1 MVCGE
6 CRPCAECVC
15 NNDAIDSSCPA
26 ARCPDSPVEDLR
38 YIQVCKI
45 KDFMAL
51 HRVPANCLP
60 ELSKVASRHVSSCCT
75 LDTPKMHISSHMMP
89 GRGPFTGGQLSP
101 SSWAAKT
108 LHRHRHRRL
117 QRAMRNARCVWNA
130 FIAWPLL
137 AIHSLRHKCRC
148 SQALQRRKQARRTRQ
163 K

>member
-45 KDFMAL
+45 KDFMTL
-51 HRVPANCLP
+51 LSVPANCLP
-60 ELSKVASRHVSSCCT
+60 ELSKVASRHVSSSYT
-75 LDTPKMHISSHMMP
+75 LDTSKMHIFSHMMP
-89 GRGPFTGGQLSP
+89 GRGPFTGGQLSL

-108 LHRHRHRRL
+108 LLRRV
-117 QRAMRNARCVWNA
+117 QRATHNDHCVWNA
-130 FIAWPLL
+130 CITWPLL

-148 SQALQRRKQARRTRQ
+148 SQALQRRKQARRTRP